1 MSLRRLFVCRWL
13 QASWSKESSCQD
25 HVSRA
30 TVLVIVPATSHRV
43 LQSARFGEPRTSQSL
58 ENLMCKVTRVTQV
71 LSTTDFHD
79 PGSNVQFLV
88 IFHFLEWLSRATSVP
103 KETAARLP
111 GKANTT
117 AGTTGITQD
126 PCRNNLSEGFE
137 HIFKFLL
144 IHGQRQVRN
153 VQVGRILFLLLK
165 QNRKSAVTFR
175 QRETP
180 C

>member
-1 MSLRRLFVCRWL
+1 MSLRRLFVCGWL

-25 HVSRA
+25 HVSRV
-30 TVLVIVPATSHRV
+30 TVLVIVTATSH
-43 LQSARFGEPRTSQSL
+43 QSTWFGEPRTFQGL
-58 ENLMCKVTRVTQV
+58 ENLMCKVTWVTQV

-79 PGSNVQFLV
+79 PGSNVLFLV
-88 IFHFLEWLSRATSVP
+88 IFHFLEWLSRATTVP
-103 KETAARLP
+103 KEMAVHLP
-111 GKANTT
+111 GKTNTT

-126 PCRNNLSEGFE
+126 PCRNNLSKGLE